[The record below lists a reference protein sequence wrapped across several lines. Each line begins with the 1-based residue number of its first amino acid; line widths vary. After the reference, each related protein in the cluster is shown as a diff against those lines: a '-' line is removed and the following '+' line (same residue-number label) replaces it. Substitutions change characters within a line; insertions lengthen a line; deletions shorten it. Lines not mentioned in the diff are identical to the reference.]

1 MCIYRPGD
9 LLRLLYSWVSI
20 LVDYSF
26 KDVNVAN
33 DFIKNE
39 MLIHVV
45 EIALQWTFNGHL
57 S

>member
-57 S
+57 T